1 MSPTLMSRRL
11 ILLID
16 DSRNFVEGMAMAL
29 SASKELTIVTA
40 TDALDGYALA
50 RERKPDLVVLDVTMP
65 IVDGWTVLRKMR
77 SNPALVHIPVVMM
90 TGVDRETALVE
101 AKRLDV
107 HCVLTKPVTVSQL
120 TDAIY
125 QSLADAH

>member
-1 MSPTLMSRRL
+1 MSRVLMSRRL

-29 SASKELTIVTA
+29 SAHKDLTIVTA
-40 TDALDGYALA
+40 TDALDGYAIA

-90 TGVDRETALVE
+90 TGVDRETALAE
-101 AKRLDV
+101 ANRLDV
-107 HCVLTKPVTVSQL
+107 RYVLTKPVTIAEL
-120 TDAIY
+120 TDAIR
-125 QSLADAH
+125 QSLSDAN

>member
-29 SASKELTIVTA
+29 SANKELTIVTA

-101 AKRLDV
+101 ANRLDV

>member
-1 MSPTLMSRRL
+1 MSPTVMNRRL

-29 SASKELTIVTA
+29 SANKELTIVTA
-40 TDALDGYALA
+40 TDALDGYAIA

-101 AKRLDV
+101 ANRLNV
-107 HCVLTKPVTVSQL
+107 RCVLTKPVTLGEL
-120 TDAIY
+120 TEAIH
-125 QSLADAH
+125 QSLSDAH

>member
-1 MSPTLMSRRL
+1 MSRSLTSRRL

-29 SASKELTIVTA
+29 SANKDLTIITA
-40 TDALDGYALA
+40 TDALDGYAMA
-50 RERKPDLVVLDVTMP
+50 RERKPDLVILDVTMP

-90 TGVDRETALVE
+90 TAVDREMALVE
-101 AKRLDV
+101 ASRLDV
-107 HCVLTKPVTVSQL
+107 RDVLTKPVTPIEL
-120 TDAIY
+120 TDAIRR
-125 QSLADAH
+125 LLPATH

>member
-1 MSPTLMSRRL
+1 MSPTLTSRRL

-29 SASKELTIVTA
+29 SASKELTVVTA

-90 TGVDRETALVE
+90 TGVDRHTALAE
-101 AKRLDV
+101 AHRLNV
-107 HCVLTKPVTVSQL
+107 RCVLTKPVTLSEL
-120 TDAIY
+120 TEAIR
-125 QSLADAH
+125 QSLSEAR

>member
-1 MSPTLMSRRL
+1 MSRHL

-16 DSRNFVEGMAMAL
+16 DSHNFVEGMATAL
-29 SASKELTIVTA
+29 SASKDLTVVTA
-40 TDALDGYALA
+40 TDALDGYAIA

-90 TGVDRETALVE
+90 TGVDRDTALAE
-101 AKRLDV
+101 ASRLDV
-107 HCVLTKPVTVSQL
+107 RCVLTKPVTLSEL
-120 TDAIY
+120 TRAIR
-125 QSLADAH
+125 QSLSEKH

>member
-1 MSPTLMSRRL
+1 MSRALMSRRL

-29 SASKELTIVTA
+29 SVHKDMTIVTA
-40 TDALDGYALA
+40 TDALDGYAIA
-50 RERKPDLVVLDVTMP
+50 RERKPDLVILDVTMP

-90 TGVDRETALVE
+90 TGVDRETALAE
-101 AKRLDV
+101 ANRLNV
-107 HCVLTKPVTVSQL
+107 RYVLTKPVTVTEL
-120 TDAIY
+120 TDAIR
-125 QSLADAH
+125 QSLSEAH